1 MKQDLAKVMRDLAFR
16 MRLLK
21 ATQEEKAGQYHLTER
36 QLLILELLSESGP
49 MSVSQ
54 LSLADP
60 GASDST
66 ISTTITKL
74 WRNKLVSKTISPE
87 NQRTTIIDLTDKGK
101 KTINIF
107 NEQRAERFQTFLD
120 AINLTESEE
129 QVMLDTFSR
138 AIKFLDERLKMRNR
152 NNDAE

>member
-21 ATQEEKAGQYHLTER
+21 ASQEEKAGQYHLTER
-36 QLLILELLSESGP
+36 QLLILELLLENGP

-60 GASDST
+60 CASDST

-87 NQRTTIIDLTDKGK
+87 NQRTTIIDLTDKGRK
-101 KTINIF
+101 IISIF
-107 NEQRAERFQTFLD
+107 NEQRAERFQTFFE
-120 AINLTESEE
+120 AINLTGNEE
-129 QVMLDTFSR
+129 QVMLDIFSR
-138 AIKFLDERLKMRNR
+138 AIKFFDERLLVR
-152 NNDAE
+152 NNNAK